1 MKNLIARTLTL
12 LMLAVL
18 GLTMAS
24 AQTTSV
30 IKVNVPFEFS
40 FADRTFPAGE
50 YSLIQPMQHL
60 LVLRDARGY
69 SIAQSF
75 TGGIESLSAADATK
89 LKFVNQ
95 DGQYVLTEVWES
107 LDSSGQRLYPSRN
120 NSNLVRRS
128 TEARAAAEG
137 SQLGHCSRG
146 DPRGAAGT
154 EPTRAPA
161 GHPHETNR
169 YRQTETGLPGG
180 SVRGRSLNTRSI
192 ESSGPRR
199 APQTARFYALVPAHP
214 CGSRD
219 AFGIASGHAG
229 TGTKVPTSGRASQ
242 GSTCICDD
250 CL

>member
-95 DGQYVLTEVWES
+95 DGQYVLKEVWES
-107 LDSSGQRLYPSRN
+107 LDSSGQRLYPSKN
-120 NSNLVRRS
+120 NAKLVRRS
-128 TEARAAAEG
+128 IEARAAAEG
-137 SQLGHCSRG
+137 SQ
-146 DPRGAAGT
+146 P
-154 EPTRAPA
+154 
-161 GHPHETNR
+161 
-169 YRQTETGLPGG
+169 
-180 SVRGRSLNTRSI
+180 
-192 ESSGPRR
+192 
-199 APQTARFYALVPAHP
+199 
-214 CGSRD
+214 
-219 AFGIASGHAG
+219 
-229 TGTKVPTSGRASQ
+229 
-242 GSTCICDD
+242 
-250 CL
+250 

>member
-30 IKVNVPFEFS
+30 IKVNVPFDFT

-95 DGQYVLTEVWES
+95 DSQYVLTEVWES

-120 NSNLVRRS
+120 NANLVRRS
-128 TEARAAAEG
+128 TEARVAAEG
-137 SQLGHCSRG
+137 SQ
-146 DPRGAAGT
+146 P
-154 EPTRAPA
+154 
-161 GHPHETNR
+161 
-169 YRQTETGLPGG
+169 
-180 SVRGRSLNTRSI
+180 
-192 ESSGPRR
+192 
-199 APQTARFYALVPAHP
+199 
-214 CGSRD
+214 
-219 AFGIASGHAG
+219 
-229 TGTKVPTSGRASQ
+229 
-242 GSTCICDD
+242 
-250 CL
+250 